1 METLI
6 SYLNENGI
14 EINTTVKELL
24 KTLIEY
30 VFKDNKDK
38 LIEIF

>member
-14 EINTTVKELL
+14 EINTTVKQLL

-30 VFKDNKDK
+30 VFKENKDK